1 MERKEQMSKRVI
13 KLLIAFTLITLVAA
27 GCRESNGDDEIT
39 ASNVEIGVE
48 VETEAESLSVGEATL
63 VVTVTNEDGDPV
75 TDASIEV
82 RGDMDHAGMVPV
94 IREDITDNEDGVYRI
109 PFEWTMGGDWI
120 VVVEVTLPDETIAAQ
135 EFNFVITGDGDMDM
149 DDMDMGDMDMGDMD
163 MDMTEEAGMGDMDM
177 DMTEEAGMG
186 DMDMTEEADMD
197 DMDMSDMDMT
207 EEADD

>member
-1 MERKEQMSKRVI
+1 MSKRVI

-27 GCRESNGDDEIT
+27 GCRESNGDEIT

-48 VETEAESLSVGEATL
+48 VETEAESLTVGDATL

-94 IREDITDNEDGVYRI
+94 IREGVTENEDGVYRI

-149 DDMDMGDMDMGDMD
+149 DDMDMGDMDM
-163 MDMTEEAGMGDMDM
+163 DMTEEAGMGDMDM

-186 DMDMTEEADMD
+186 DMDMDMTEEADMD